1 VLTLPEGAVPLQP
14 IPVADPDRDLIVA
27 VTSEGRMLIFPVRQ
41 LPELARGKGN
51 KIIQIP
57 PKRLREGKESM
68 ILVDVM
74 APDSHLTIHAGK
86 RFLTLKPAYWADFTG
101 QRGLRGRLLPRGLQ
115 RVDRIVAVAPEQR
128 GLEL

>member
-1 VLTLPEGAVPLQP
+1 M
-14 IPVADPDRDLIVA
+14 ADPDRDLIVA

-68 ILVDVM
+68 ILVDFM